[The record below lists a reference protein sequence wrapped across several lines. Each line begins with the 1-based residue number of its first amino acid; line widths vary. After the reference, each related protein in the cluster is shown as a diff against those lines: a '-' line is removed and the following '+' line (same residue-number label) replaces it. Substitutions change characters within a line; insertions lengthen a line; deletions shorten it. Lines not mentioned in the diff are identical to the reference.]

1 MSGSYADAPKDFIR
15 RHFTAVRN
23 SLSPGQRAA
32 AEGGILTALF
42 AHEAWQRATVV
53 CTYLPIRGE
62 LNTLPVLDR
71 ARIDD
76 KACALPVTLTGA
88 AEGSMVFRRLRGM
101 TPKELPVG
109 RFGIPEPPASHPAL
123 SLQDMAGAL
132 ILVPGLVF
140 DEGGY
145 RVGYGGGYY
154 DRFLARLQAE
164 RVPFTTIGLVFS
176 DCRTDAL
183 PREAHDFPVDIIL
196 DERRTT
202 VTHGIPEP
210 QHGRND

>member
-1 MSGSYADAPKDFIR
+1 MTEAEKRHLR
-15 RHFTAVRN
+15 RHFTTLRDTLTAQDRIAAEAVIRKTLFDLPAWKN
-23 SLSPGQRAA
+23 ATLICGYMSIRSEIDTAPIWERAA
-32 AEGGILTALF
+32 AEGKD
-42 AHEAWQRATVV
+42 
-53 CTYLPIRGE
+53 Y
-62 LNTLPVLDR
+62 
-71 ARIDD
+71 
-76 KACALPVTLTGA
+76 ALPVTLTSA
-88 AEGSMVFRRLRGM
+88 REGQMIFRRMAGY
-101 TPKELPVG
+101 TPEELVPA
-109 RFGIPEPPASHPAL
+109 RFGVLEPDETRPVLTAEDFAH
-123 SLQDMAGAL
+123 AL
-132 ILVPGLVF
+132 ILVPGLAF
-140 DEGGY
+140 DQEGY
-145 RVGYGGGYY
+145 RLGYGGGYY